1 MSDAG
6 EVLGKS
12 GVVSTA
18 ASSVNAAAAS
28 AEARL
33 RLSVIVPARN
43 EEAVLG
49 ECLRSLVEQSDVGFV
64 LGVDWELIVVD
75 DDSTDG
81 TRAIAREME
90 REGVVVIAAP
100 KLDQSERGGFTGKT
114 NACWAGAQCALSHGD
129 GEWLLFTDADTVHEP
144 GDLTRA
150 LHEAKRYGAALL
162 SYSPRQ
168 IVEGFWQRA
177 VMPLV
182 FAELASVYPPKRVN
196 DPASR
201 VAAANGQF
209 LLVEREA
216 YFAVGGHRVVGL
228 EILEDVALARKIK
241 RARHAIRFRYAPDA
255 LSARMYRTLPEMV
268 EGWTK
273 NLALLFPRPLWLAAW
288 RALDLL
294 LFFGLPALALGLQA
308 SRLAWQPAVA
318 LLIWLLWL
326 RTLWRFYERAARS
339 NFAAGDVAISILGVP
354 MFCWL
359 LVRSYL
365 HHRVTRSVDW
375 KGRRY
380 KVGR

>member
-1 MSDAG
+1 
-6 EVLGKS
+6 
-12 GVVSTA
+12 
-18 ASSVNAAAAS
+18 VNAAAAS

-64 LGVDWELIVVD
+64 LGVEWELIVVD

-255 LSARMYRTLPEMV
+255 LAARMYRSLPEMV

-273 NLALLFPRPLWLAAW
+273 NLALLFPRPLWLVAG
-288 RALDLL
+288 RVLDLL
-294 LFFGLPALALGLQA
+294 LFFGLPILALELRS
-308 SRLAWQPAVA
+308 SRLAWQPAVV

-339 NFAAGDVAISILGVP
+339 NFPAGDVAISILGVP

>member
-6 EVLGKS
+6 EVPGKS

-18 ASSVNAAAAS
+18 ASVVNAAEAS

-43 EEAVLG
+43 EEVVLR

-64 LGVDWELIVVD
+64 LGAEWELIVVD

-81 TRAIAREME
+81 TREIAREME
-90 REGVVVIAAP
+90 REGVVAIAAP
-100 KLDQSERGGFTGKT
+100 ALDQSERGGFTGKT
-114 NACWAGAQCALSHGD
+114 NACWAGAQRARGA
-129 GEWLLFTDADTVHEP
+129 WLLFTDADTVHEP

-182 FAELASVYPPKRVN
+182 FSELASVYPPKQVS

-288 RALDLL
+288 RVLDLL
-294 LFFGLPALALGLQA
+294 LFFGLPVLALGLTS
-308 SRLAWQPAVA
+308 SRLAWQPAVV

-339 NFAAGDVAISILGVP
+339 NFAAGDVAISIVGVP